1 MAQDKEFV
9 NGLSFK
15 PPRDN
20 APEFVK
26 GSGSINRQRMIE
38 FLNSKQD
45 EWINFSVLVGRSG
58 NWYAEVDNWKPDNS
72 KAARVAPAVEGSD
85 INELESDIP
94 W

>member
-9 NGLSFK
+9 NGLNFK

-38 FLNSKQD
+38 FLNSKRD
-45 EWINFSVLVGRSG
+45 EWINFNVLVGRSG
-58 NWYAEVDNWKPDNS
+58 NWYAEVDNWKPTN
-72 KAARVAPAVEGSD
+72 KAPTPAVEGSD
-85 INELESDIP
+85 INEMESDIP

>member
-9 NGLSFK
+9 NGLNFK

-20 APEFVK
+20 APDFVK
-26 GSGSINRQRMIE
+26 GSGSINKQRMIE
-38 FLNSKQD
+38 FLQSKKD
-45 EWINFSVLVGRSG
+45 EWINFNLLVGRSG
-58 NWYAEVDNWKPDNS
+58 NWYAEVDNWKPNVT
-72 KAARVAPAVEGSD
+72 KKTPAPAVEGSD

>member
-1 MAQDKEFV
+1 MAQDKEFI

-26 GSGSINRQRMIE
+26 GGGSINREGMIQW
-38 FLNSKQD
+38 LQSKQD
-45 EWINFSVLVGRSG
+45 EWINFDILVGRSG
-58 NWYAEVDNWKPDNS
+58 KWYANVDNWKPDSS
-72 KAARVAPAVEGSD
+72 KAAQTAPAVEGAD
-85 INELESDIP
+85 LDSDIP